1 MGMTLDDLRAI
12 LANLGQDLSEFSDDE
27 VREMLSKHNALQA
40 EAESIM
46 QSEDVMSFVDD
57 EGKPVV
63 LSDAEILKHVRDDAR
78 KAEAEN
84 DGRDPAISRLVDAVG
99 ALHDMLRRRLVK
111 KKCECC
117 HGTTTS

>member
-1 MGMTLDDLRAI
+1 MGMTIDELRAV
-12 LANLGQDLSEFSDDE
+12 LANLGQDLSEYSDDE
-27 VREMLSKHNALQA
+27 VSAILDKQQA
-40 EAESIM
+40 FQDEAESIM
-46 QSEDVMSFVDD
+46 QSEDVISFTDD

-63 LSDAEILKHVRDDAR
+63 LSDEDILKHVRDNVR

-99 ALHDMLRRRLVK
+99 ALHDMLRRRLAK